1 MFNFKV
7 KYIKGLENVVTNAL
21 LYLSIIVEAL
31 IERVV
36 KDDINS
42 FIDT

>member
-7 KYIKGLENVVTNAL
+7 KYIKGLENVITNAL
-21 LYLSIIVEAL
+21 LCLPIIVEAL

-36 KDDINS
+36 EGNINS
-42 FIDT
+42 FIDA